1 MMHAK
6 QKLVVA
12 LALAAG
18 FSTAQAAPIYVGSF
32 NVFDGPVW
40 TSNPQVMSAREVAA
54 MLFGGSYTDYMIS
67 VINDVNNITR
77 TAYLDGYGDTQY
89 LTTPASEDF
98 KLSSRLDGGY
108 DLWPSYSAWV
118 CDHADCQAYGFPVSS
133 GYQDLN
139 YTNYVFRNSVPEPA
153 TLALVGLGLFGLGL
167 ARRRMA

>member
-1 MMHAK
+1 MHAK
-6 QKLVVA
+6 QKLIVA

-40 TSNPQVMSAREVAA
+40 TSNPQVMSAREAAA
-54 MLFGGSYTDYMIS
+54 MLFGGLPTDYMIS

-77 TAYLDGYGDTQY
+77 TAYLDGWGDTQY
-89 LTTPASEDF
+89 LITPTSEDY

-108 DLWPSYSAWV
+108 DQSPSYSAYV
-118 CDHADCQAYGFPVSS
+118 CDHANCQAYGASVSS
-133 GYQDLN
+133 GLQGYN

-153 TLALVGLGLFGLGL
+153 SLALVGMGLLGLGL
-167 ARRRMA
+167 ARRRKV